1 MIKLK
6 KLMTESVWNRKF
18 GEPLPTLE
26 DTMKAHQKKT
36 LTEGTRWLVG
46 IEQPSGKITSTYGH
60 YDGYPEWAGKH
71 LKKFYNNPMKAKELL
86 KLGRSGIS
94 SIGKKIKGSKSHSF
108 EKPDKDVTVFYGR
121 DRGEKS
127 NYTSNWKNRDAVKFD
142 SGEEYAYI
150 YNLKEKQWYYKSRY
164 SNPQD
169 WTELK

>member
-26 DTMKAHQKKT
+26 DTMKAHQRKT
-36 LTEGTRWLVG
+36 ITEGTRRLVG
-46 IEQPSGKITSTYGH
+46 IEQPNGKILSTYGH

-71 LKKFYNNPMKAKELL
+71 LKKYYNNPAKAKELL

-94 SIGKKIKGSKSHSF
+94 SIGKKIKGSKNHSF
-108 EKPDKDVTVFYGR
+108 DNPEKDTTIFYGR
-121 DRGEKS
+121 DRGEKT
-127 NYTSNWKNRDAVKFD
+127 NYTSNWKDRDSVKFN
-142 SGEEYAYI
+142 SGEEFAYI
-150 YNLKEKQWYYKSRY
+150 YNLKDKKWYYKSRY